1 MTRSRKGLFML
12 RRTPL
17 TLTALLALLALLAPG
32 VAAARK
38 VTVKLATLAPK
49 GTAYHDI
56 LSEMA
61 AEWKDLSDGQVQVK
75 IFPGGVA
82 GDDVNV
88 VRKMRL
94 GTVSG
99 GLLTSAGVATIH
111 KAIHGVI
118 LPMGYKSRAEL
129 DYVFD
134 KMRPTLEAAYAQEG
148 FVVLNWVS
156 VGFVRFFTKEK
167 AATPEELQKMKLFT
181 WAGRE
186 EALAMWK
193 AAGFNPV
200 PLPSTEISTG
210 LQTGLIDALPTT
222 PQAANL
228 MNWYTHVGYMIDEPW
243 APLVGGTVISKE
255 VWEQIDPALR
265 AKLAESARKAG
276 EKLNAASRPA
286 NQNAID
292 AMTKRGLQLVKLTAE
307 QRADWAKRVEAAYP
321 MFRETYAPGPY
332 FDEALKHRDA
342 FRKLGGF
349 TDGAAE

>member
-1 MTRSRKGLFML
+1 MMRLL
-12 RRTPL
+12 
-17 TLTALLALLALLAPG
+17 LLAAGLAILAPG
-32 VAAARK
+32 GAFARK

-61 AEWKDLSDGQVQVK
+61 AEWKSLSGGQVQVK

-82 GDDVNV
+82 GDDADV
-88 VRKMRL
+88 VRKARL

-99 GLLTSAGVATIH
+99 GLLTSSGVSTID

-118 LPMGYKSRAEL
+118 LPMGYRSRAEL
-129 DYVFD
+129 DYVFE
-134 KMRPTLEAAYAQEG
+134 KLRRTLEARYEAQG

-156 VGFVRFFTKEK
+156 AGFVRFFTKTR
-167 AATPEELQKMKLFT
+167 AATPSELQQLKLFV
-181 WAGRE
+181 WAGQE

-193 AAGFNPV
+193 ASGFNAV
-200 PLPSTEISTG
+200 PLPSTEISTA
-210 LQTGLIDALPTT
+210 LQTGLITALPTT

-228 MNWYTHVGYMIDEPW
+228 MNWYSHVGFMVDEPW
-243 APLVGGTVISKE
+243 APLVGGTVISQK
-255 VWEQIDPALR
+255 VWESIDPALR
-265 AKLAESARKAG
+265 PKLLASARKAG

-286 NQNAID
+286 NQKAID
-292 AMTKRGLQLVKLTAE
+292 AMRARGLQVISLTPE
-307 QRADWAKRVEAAYP
+307 QRAAWVARAEAAYP
-321 MFRETYAPGPY
+321 TMRGTYAPADV

-349 TDGAAE
+349 TDGASE

>member
-1 MTRSRKGLFML
+1 ML
-12 RRTPL
+12 RRTLLLAATAL
-17 TLTALLALLALLAPG
+17 TLLPG
-32 VAAARK
+32 AAAARK

-61 AEWKDLSDGQVQVK
+61 AEWKDLSGGKVRVK

-88 VRKMRL
+88 VRKIRL

-99 GLLTSAGVATIH
+99 GLLTSAGVATIN

-118 LPMGYKSRAEL
+118 IPMGYKSRAEL
-129 DYVFD
+129 DYVFE
-134 KMRPTLEAAYAQEG
+134 KMRPTFEAAYEQDG

-156 VGFVRFFTKEK
+156 VGFVRFFTKQK
-167 AATPEELQKMKLFT
+167 AVTPADLKKMKLFT

-186 EALAMWK
+186 EALEMWK
-193 AAGFNPV
+193 ASGFNPV

-228 MNWYTHVGYMIDEPW
+228 MNWYTHVGYMVDEPW
-243 APLVGGTVISKE
+243 APLVGGTVISKK
-255 VWEQIDPALR
+255 VWEKIDPALR
-265 AKLAESARKAG
+265 PKLMASARKAG

-286 NQNAID
+286 NRKAID
-292 AMTKRGLQLVKLTAE
+292 AMAKRGLKVVKLTAE
-307 QRADWAKRVEAAYP
+307 QRAEWVKNVEAAYP
-321 MFRETYAPGPY
+321 MFRQKYAPGPY

-349 TDGAAE
+349 TDGGDE